1 MDENT
6 LKETIEKARR
16 LKQEMTPGGW
26 DWSACGLEAYT
37 PDMGDA
43 DGEIVL
49 DTEGQGA
56 NTCRTFADAEAI
68 AAAPLLVDAVITL
81 ADSLALAERE
91 IARLRNLF
99 KVSG

>member
-37 PDMGDA
+37 MEMGYV
-43 DGEIVL
+43 DGSLVL
-49 DTEGQGA
+49 DTDEKPP
-56 NTCRTFADAEAI
+56 NPADAEAI
-68 AAAPLLVDAVITL
+68 AAAPILVDTVII
-81 ADSLALAERE
+81 LAERLAAANYE
-91 IARLRNLF
+91 IARLRKLF